1 MDALIQQFLELLEK
15 HVITLGDE
23 PVKVSQIV
31 LLVGILAVAL
41 ILAGFLRQ
49 WFRRLFIRFRIS
61 ENLANRLLA
70 FLFLIVLIFGI
81 GWAFRIAEISTGFLG
96 ELVNYPLRDLFQP
109 TQKPQEIVETGPGQE
124 ETPTETD
131 AGRQES
137 TIGDDNQLTLARLF
151 YAFVIV
157 FGMFILSKYVQWVLR
172 QQVLQAFQ
180 IAQHTQF
187 ILLRVIHFI
196 LIIIGILISLSTIG
210 VNFTSLAI
218 VFGGLSIGIGFGLQN
233 IASNLIAGFI
243 LIFERPIK
251 IGDLVE
257 VMELDT
263 FGRVSSIN
271 LRSTIITA
279 LDEKEIIVPNSQ
291 LITESV
297 HNLTHANNFFRLCI
311 QVGVSYSSDVE
322 VVKKVLLETAHDH
335 PEVIKEPTSEMP
347 NVTAP
352 FIRFTDFGE
361 SSLNFELL
369 AWIPDSTHRFDV
381 ASDLHFMI
389 WRKFKEY
396 NITIPFPQRDV
407 HFYPKA

>member
-1 MDALIQQFLELLEK
+1 MDEFRQQIDNLLGNSLTIFGEE
-15 HVITLGDE
+15 IT
-23 PVKVSQIV
+23 VQKFI
-31 LLVGILAVAL
+31 IFIL
-41 ILAGFLRQ
+41 ILVAMLIGAGSLHR
-49 WFRRLFIRFRIS
+49 WCRRLFHRLRIPQ
-61 ENLANRLLA
+61 NLQNRLLA
-70 FLFLIVLIFGI
+70 LLLLIIMIVGTGL
-81 GWAFRIAEISTGFLG
+81 AFKISEIDTGFLG
-96 ELVNYPLRDLFQP
+96 DLVHYPLSKLFQP
-109 TQKPQEIVETGPGQE
+109 AKKPVETPSTEGDTPTDSTE
-124 ETPTETD
+124 AEAPTETL
-131 AGRQES
+131 E
-137 TIGDDNQLTLARLF
+137 DDDGLTLARLF

-157 FGMFILSKYVQWVLR
+157 FGVFVLSKYLQWVIR
-172 QQVLQAFQ
+172 RQVLQAFE
-180 IAQHTQF
+180 IERHTQF
-187 ILLRVIHFI
+187 IILRFIHFT
-196 LIIIGILISLSTIG
+196 LIIVGVLVALSAVG
-210 VNFTSLAI
+210 VSFTSLAI
-218 VFGGLSIGIGFGLQN
+218 IFGGLSIGIGFGLQN

-257 VMELDT
+257 IAELDT

-297 HNLTHANNFFRLCI
+297 HNLTHANYLFRLCI

-322 VVKKVLLETAHDH
+322 VVKKALLETAHEH
-335 PEVIKEPTSEMP
+335 PEVIKEPSPEMP

-352 FIRFTDFGE
+352 FIRFTDFAE

-389 WRKFKEY
+389 WHKFKEY
-396 NITIPFPQRDV
+396 NITIPFPQTDV
-407 HFYPKA
+407 HFYPKE